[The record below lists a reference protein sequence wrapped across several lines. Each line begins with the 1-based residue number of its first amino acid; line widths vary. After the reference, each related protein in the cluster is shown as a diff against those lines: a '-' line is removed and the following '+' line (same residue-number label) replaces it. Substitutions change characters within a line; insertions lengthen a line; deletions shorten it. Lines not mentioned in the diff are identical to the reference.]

1 MATKSN
7 SGSSNKNSDYVRPG
21 TEAKQDMKLYVKDR
35 NGKTIGEVNV
45 PAGHRV
51 PPTRLEN
58 AEGYSRKK

>member
-1 MATKSN
+1 MATKSK
-7 SGSSNKNSDYVRPG
+7 SSTSNKNSDFVKPG
-21 TEAKQDMKLYVKDR
+21 TEAKQDMKLYVKDSH
-35 NGKTIGEVNV
+35 GKTIGEVNV